1 LLNDKKLADR
11 FNYIT
16 FVETIYLN
24 AGMCQFES
32 S

>member
-1 LLNDKKLADR
+1 
-11 FNYIT
+11 
-16 FVETIYLN
+16 VETIYLN